1 MDLHDGWRA
10 EYGELSDSSGLYIV
24 REEDGESTISIIL
37 SSLYTEGEYMLGN
50 DGLIFCLEL
59 SGSFVTQSVE

>member
-10 EYGELSDSSGLYIV
+10 EYRELSDSSGLYIV

-37 SSLYTEGEYMLGN
+37 SSLYTEGEYVLGN
-50 DGLIFCLEL
+50 DSLMFCQ
-59 SGSFVTQSVE
+59 VKR